1 MPVTPAGAQEPATPG
16 ARSLA
21 SGASGLLHS
30 TPGGLSQAGSRAA
43 SSPFSLL
50 RASSRR
56 SVRSGTPGSV
66 GRSDLGR
73 RSVLS
78 SEGGRQPG
86 HDDGVSSG
94 PSTFIWGTNVSVEE
108 TQKAFT
114 DFFDDWVD
122 PDRPTDGPFYH
133 AYLEKLLEKEDY
145 AVNLDCSHVK
155 SYDERLYKKLIMYP
169 QEVVPI
175 ADLAVHEL
183 YLRVHAERMG
193 GEEPLSTKRF
203 TVRCFNLG
211 REDRLRDL
219 DPNDIN
225 RLISIKG
232 MVTRSSAIVPDL
244 YMAYFECQM
253 CSTPQ
258 EVFIHRGE
266 IAEPQVCTNQACQA
280 KSAMAIVHNRS
291 KFTDKQIV
299 RIQEA
304 PEHIPEGET
313 PQTCSLCAWEDL
325 VDVAKP
331 GDRVEITGVYRA
343 VPLRVNPKQR
353 TVRSIYKTYIDIVHV
368 KKLDKAKRL
377 QAETTDATDH
387 ASQFYAE
394 FDEGTEL
401 EGAAADRV
409 AELHALSRSPTL
421 YDDLAHA
428 LAPSVWEMDDVK
440 RGVLLMLFG
449 GTHKQL
455 DAESTGGSKRRGEI
469 NVLLMGDPGTSKSQL
484 LQYVNK
490 VAPRGMY
497 TSGKGS
503 SAVGLTAYVTRDP
516 ETREFVLESGALVLS
531 DRGVCCIDEFD
542 KMSDGARSILHETME
557 QQTVSVAKAG
567 IIASLN
573 ARTSILAS
581 ANPIESKYDPNQ
593 SVTANIN
600 LPPTLLSRFDLI
612 YLILD
617 RPNERTDR
625 QLAEHLLA
633 LYQPGARANTA
644 VLKQRTLME
653 YISYARKEVQ
663 PRLSEEAAEQLITEY
678 VALRK
683 QGAGIGG
690 DPNRRVITATPRQL
704 ESLVRLSEAHA
715 RMRLSDLVEP
725 ADVDEAVRLMKV
737 ATQSAATDPTTGTID
752 MDLITTGRS
761 AAARTLA
768 SQLAE
773 ALRPKLQAMGGNTL
787 PLEEV
792 RQLAM
797 ADTGLQVAV
806 GELRDALAN
815 LEREGLIRMIR
826 QGTVQVLA

>member
-1 MPVTPAGAQEPATPG
+1 M
-16 ARSLA
+16 
-21 SGASGLLHS
+21 
-30 TPGGLSQAGSRAA
+30 
-43 SSPFSLL
+43 
-50 RASSRR
+50 
-56 SVRSGTPGSV
+56 
-66 GRSDLGR
+66 
-73 RSVLS
+73 
-78 SEGGRQPG
+78 
-86 HDDGVSSG
+86 
-94 PSTFIWGTNVSVEE
+94 SVEE
-108 TQKAFT
+108 TQRLFT

-122 PDRPTDGPFYH
+122 PDRPTDGPFYR
-133 AYLEKLLEKEDY
+133 AYLEKLLEKEDF
-145 AVNLDCSHVK
+145 AVNLDCSHVRQ
-155 SYDERLYKKLIMYP
+155 YDEGLYRKLINYP

-175 ADLAVHEL
+175 ADVAVHEL
-183 YLRVHAERMG
+183 YLRLHAERE
-193 GEEPLSTKRF
+193 GEEPLSTRRF

-211 REDRLRDL
+211 RDDRLRDL
-219 DPNDIN
+219 NPNDIN

-232 MVTRSSAIVPDL
+232 MVTRTSAIIPDL
-244 YMAYFECQM
+244 YMAFFECQM
-253 CSTPQ
+253 CATPQ

-266 IAEPQVCTNQACQA
+266 IAEPQVCTNPACQA
-280 KSAMAIVHNRS
+280 KAAMAIVHNRS
-291 KFTDKQIV
+291 KYTDKQIV

-313 PQTCSLCAWEDL
+313 PQTCSLCAWEGL
-325 VDVAKP
+325 VDVTKP
-331 GDRVEITGVYRA
+331 GDRVEVTGVYRA

-353 TVRSIYKTYIDIVHV
+353 SVRSIYKTYVDIVHV
-368 KKLDKAKRL
+368 RKLDKARRL
-377 QAETTDATDH
+377 APDAPDATEQT
-387 ASQFYAE
+387 SQFYAE
-394 FDEGTEL
+394 FDETTEL
-401 EGAAADRV
+401 ESAAEERQRQLRDLA
-409 AELHALSRSPTL
+409 RSPTL
-421 YDDLAHA
+421 YGDLAHA

-503 SAVGLTAYVTRDP
+503 SAVGLTAYITRDP

-567 IIASLN
+567 IICSLN

-581 ANPIESKYDPNQ
+581 ANPIDSKYDPNK
-593 SVTANIN
+593 SVVANIN
-600 LPPTLLSRFDLI
+600 LSPTLLSRFDLI

-633 LYQPGARANTA
+633 LYQPGARQETT
-644 VLKQRTLME
+644 VIKQRTLME
-653 YISYARKEVQ
+653 YISYARREVQ
-663 PRLSEEAAEQLITEY
+663 PRLSERAAEQLISEY
-678 VALRK
+678 VALRRM
-683 QGAGIGG
+683 GSGHSG

-715 RMRLSDLVEP
+715 RMRLSPWVEP
-725 ADVDEAVRLMKV
+725 ADVDEAVRLMRV
-737 ATQSAATDPTTGTID
+737 ATQSAATDPMTGMID

-761 AAARTLA
+761 AAARTLT
-768 SQLAE
+768 SQLAD
-773 ALRPKLQAMGGNTL
+773 ALRPKFIQLGNATL

-792 RQLAM
+792 RTTLQHE
-797 ADTGLQVAV
+797 TGLQVTV
-806 GELRDALAN
+806 GELREALAL
-815 LEREGLIRMIR
+815 LERDGLVRMIR
-826 QGTVQVLA
+826 QSTVQITVG